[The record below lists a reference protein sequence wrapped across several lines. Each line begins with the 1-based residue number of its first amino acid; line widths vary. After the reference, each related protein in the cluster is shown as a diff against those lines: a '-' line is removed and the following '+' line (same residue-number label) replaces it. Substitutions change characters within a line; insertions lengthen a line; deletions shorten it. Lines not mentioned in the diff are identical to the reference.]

1 MSILTDT
8 SSTEIADSLGKEVV
22 VAIDPIMTDSLSNFS
37 AYSVI
42 EILQHGMDG
51 KMETAINLLIRT
63 ILKFSFNLALSIV
76 VILVGRWVIKRLG
89 KIIETAIIKQRVERS
104 VRSFLR
110 GLINVVLYSLLLIV
124 VVQIMGINT
133 TSLVAMLA
141 SIGLAIGMALS
152 GTLQNFAGGVMILV
166 LKPYKVGDYI
176 STQSEAGTV
185 VDIML
190 FNTVLET
197 RNRHTIFVPNG
208 SILSAS
214 IDNSTF
220 AENRRVDW
228 VVGISYGDSVAVARE
243 VVMEIL
249 AEDDRI
255 LHNSE
260 DKRQMNLNE
269 ELHILDPMVGL
280 EQLGD
285 SSVNLVVRAWVET
298 ANYWDVY
305 YEIYERIYETLPTRG
320 ITFPFPQVDLNIK
333 NGDDQECTIGVKL
346 HDGVAAKSLKIK

>member
-1 MSILTDT
+1 MSVISDTTITELT
-8 SSTEIADSLGKEVV
+8 DSLGSEVV
-22 VAIDPIMTDSLSNFS
+22 AVIDAPVVDSLSNFS
-37 AYSVI
+37 AYSML

-51 KMETAINLLIRT
+51 KMESAVNLLIRT
-63 ILKFSFNLALSIV
+63 LLKFSFNLALSIV
-76 VILVGRWVIKRLG
+76 VILVGRWVIKRLSRV
-89 KIIETAIIKQRVERS
+89 IEVAIIKQRVERS

-110 GLINVVLYSLLLIV
+110 GLINVLLYSLLLIV
-124 VVQIMGINT
+124 IVQIMGINT

-176 STQSEAGTV
+176 STQTEAGTV

-208 SILSAS
+208 LILTAS

-228 VVGISYGDSVAVARE
+228 MVSISYGDSIELARE
-243 VVMEIL
+243 VIMEIL

-260 DKRQMNLNE
+260 DKREMNLNE
-269 ELHILDPMVGL
+269 EIHNLNPMVGL
-280 EQLGD
+280 EGLGD

-305 YEIYERIYETLPTRG
+305 YELYERFYETLPKRG
-320 ITFPFPQVDLNIK
+320 ITFPFPQVDLHIK
-333 NGDDQECTIGVKL
+333 NGDSEECVVGVKML
-346 HDGVAAKSLKIK
+346 DKIIKQK